1 MNDGVCDCC
10 DGSDEYS
17 GRIACANTCLE
28 TGRAAREELSAQAKA
43 HEAGL
48 AARDAMVVAARESG
62 DRTRR
67 ELADLEAPLAQKEAA
82 LAVLAERKAVA
93 EAAAAAATAAAAAA
107 AAAAKPA
114 EEAPVDLSLS
124 EPAPPA
130 QPESDPSTPAA
141 PVDEAAETE
150 EERGRRIARQ
160 WTNDAAAAGPTPE
173 EVGRA
178 KLASVAH
185 HGDTAAAASAEGE
198 GSGLLAKAKRWL
210 SPSSPEEKRRR
221 DAAGEE
227 GEESS
232 SDAEGGDGSELDRL
246 VQEHAAAQREVDE
259 LKARKE
265 ELTSLV
271 GADGGPD
278 GVYLSLA
285 GQCFELPVDGYTYKM
300 CPFGQASQEPG
311 GTSLGKWAGL
321 SEGGGF
327 SFTGGLG
334 CWNGPA
340 RSLSVDVVCGAESA
354 MQKVEE
360 PNRCSYRAVF
370 ATPAACTAQLV
381 QESQAAAEAAWAV
394 AGELG
399 AHSEL

>member
-1 MNDGVCDCC
+1 VNDGVCDCC

-17 GRIACANTCLE
+17 GRITCANSCLE

-48 AARDAMVVAARESG
+48 SARDAMVAEARENG
-62 DRTRR
+62 ERTRR
-67 ELADLEAPLAQKEAA
+67 ELAELEAPLAEKEARLAA
-82 LAVLAERKAVA
+82 LTERKAVA
-93 EAAAAAATAAAAAA
+93 EAAAAAA

-114 EEAPVDLSLS
+114 VEEVPADLSLA
-124 EPAPPA
+124 EPA
-130 QPESDPSTPAA
+130 QPAAQPEHPAA

-160 WTNDAAAAGPTPE
+160 WTNDADAAGPTPE

-185 HGDTAAAASAEGE
+185 HGDAAAGANAPAEGE

-210 SPSSPEEKRRR
+210 SPSGAEEKRRR

-227 GEESS
+227 DNSS
-232 SDAEGGDGSELDRL
+232 SEGAAGQEGEGGGSELDRL
-246 VQEHAAAQREVDE
+246 IREHAEAQREVEE
-259 LKARKE
+259 LKARRDELAALLE
-265 ELTSLV
+265 E
-271 GADGGPD
+271 DGGPD
-278 GVYLSLA
+278 GVFLSLA
-285 GQCFELPVDGYTYKM
+285 GKCFELPQDQYTYKM
-300 CPFGQASQEPG
+300 CPFAQASQEPG

-321 SEGGGF
+321 TSGGGF
-327 SFTGGLG
+327 SFTEGLG

-340 RSLSVDVVCGAESA
+340 RSLTVDVVCGADSA

-370 ATPAACTAQLV
+370 ATPAACT
-381 QESQAAAEAAWAV
+381 QELALASKAAAEAAWAIV
-394 AGELG
+394 GELG
-399 AHSEL
+399 GTHSEL